1 MLRLPD
7 IDTERDTA
15 VTGASVPFFFSSNTT
30 ACSKK
35 KTNQAQNAVGASEK
49 REFGMLRVGR
59 WGERRTEEARG
70 RCSDKAH
77 GSDSTPRCKKKKQR
91 RGT

>member
-15 VTGASVPFFFSSNTT
+15 VTSASVPFFFSSNMT

-49 REFGMLRVGR
+49 TEFG
-59 WGERRTEEARG
+59 
-70 RCSDKAH
+70 C
-77 GSDSTPRCKKKKQR
+77 
-91 RGT
+91 